1 MHPYSHIYAPMHT
14 QVMLTRASRDSF
26 LSYDEQRRCS
36 SPGVDKPLMQQHT
49 PLEPG
54 NMVRPNGG
62 AEELG
67 MVLTEDSRA
76 GVRHDSTGT
85 TTAGCTKTSPR
96 VLPTRPATP
105 PAQEPRASHAQEHHT
120 PSQLPKVLAVSPPLD
135 RGGASDGQ
143 AKVGRI
149 VGVDLALSFNVH
161 NSN

>member
-1 MHPYSHIYAPMHT
+1 MHPYSHIYLPMHT
-14 QVMLTRASRDSF
+14 QAMLTRASRDSF

-36 SPGVDKPLMQQHT
+36 PGVDKPLMQQHT
-49 PLEPG
+49 LLEPG
-54 NMVRPNGG
+54 NTVCPNDG
-62 AEELG
+62 AEEPG
-67 MVLTEDSRA
+67 MVLTEDNRA
-76 GVRHDSTGT
+76 GVRHDSMGT

-135 RGGASDGQ
+135 RSGRSDGQ
-143 AKVGRI
+143 AKVGRV
-149 VGVDLALSFNVH
+149 VGVDLALSFNVY